1 MYYLC
6 QKLIYMNNT
15 PPTPCTPFTACW
27 CEQHPGNPQCKNAF
41 PIDNEFFII
50 TAVVA
55 ILIFV
60 FRKLNKKLEL

>member
-1 MYYLC
+1 
-6 QKLIYMNNT
+6 MNNT
-15 PPTPCTPFTACW
+15 PPAPCTPFTACW
-27 CEQHPGNPQCKNAF
+27 CEQHPNHPQCKNAL
-41 PIDNEFFII
+41 PINNEFFII